1 MRKYNSKT
9 KRTMII
15 IGVIFAVF
23 IVIFSL
29 FLNKYNKVK
38 TTAYRVPVG
47 AVLFDYEQNKIVT
60 KDEGTL
66 KIRWGGDYYLNYDEK
81 NTNLGK
87 HSVIFDSKT
96 GDISLYGKFYEV
108 KSNGKV
114 NNLKDENI
122 IKSSVKSRFYKLA
135 DRKYLIIDRTIEA
148 SNSSFVTTNYLI
160 VNLDKSGNATLL
172 NNKVSLKTITP
183 TKLRTSSY
191 VFDIANE
198 LINFGDDDI
207 DLKKVIGSTN
217 KYDKD
222 YDINDEGDTDTTE
235 DAIGSGGSGSGSGDG
250 ADGLGSSGG
259 ADGSGGDGTNGQNG
273 DGSNSV
279 DALNAATGDGSTKE
293 GNSTF
298 ANNYDSGISD
308 ETVDKIIKAAKN
320 TSVIRVTPNINSISV
335 DYVIY
340 DPDNEYKDVLVDVEN
355 INTGQKKT
363 VYLSKTDTSIAIN
376 DLLPNNYYSLTF
388 KYTYLEGGQNK
399 SRTFDS
405 FGVYT
410 KVPQMVLSVPKVVDN
425 KIYYR
430 VDLDGSFNIV
440 GGAINLLVNG
450 EIVKSASISPQGT
463 TNKISGNNCFFDIAD
478 LKLKK
483 NSNTIVTLKLVL
495 VNFNTYNVNPNISY
509 KFKY

>member
-29 FLNKYNKVK
+29 FLNRFNKVK

-47 AVLFDYEQNKIVT
+47 SVLFDYEQNKVVT
-60 KDEGTL
+60 KNEGTL
-66 KIRWGGDYYLNYDEK
+66 KVRWAGDYYLKYDED
-81 NTNLGK
+81 NINLGK
-87 HSVIFDSKT
+87 HSVIYNAGT

-108 KSNGKV
+108 NSDGKV

-148 SNSSFVTTNYLI
+148 TNSSFVTSNYLI

-198 LINFGDDDI
+198 LINFGDEDI

-222 YDINDEGDTDTTE
+222 YDINDEGE
-235 DAIGSGGSGSGSGDG
+235 NEEEASGSGGGAGSGSGSG
-250 ADGLGSSGG
+250 AGG
-259 ADGSGGDGTNGQNG
+259 EAGEGGTGSGENQNGANGDTNALNGGTGDGT
-273 DGSNSV
+273 
-279 DALNAATGDGSTKE
+279 TKE
-293 GNSTF
+293 TNSTF
-298 ANNYDSGISD
+298 ENNYDSGISD
-308 ETVDKIIKAAKN
+308 ETVDKIIKAAKS

-335 DYVIY
+335 DYVVY
-340 DPDNEYKDVLVDVEN
+340 DPDNEYKNVYIEVEN
-355 INTGQKKT
+355 SNTGQIKT

-376 DLLPNNYYSLTF
+376 ELIPNNYYVLTF
-388 KYTYLEGGQNK
+388 KYVYMEKGQTK
-399 SRTFDS
+399 SRTFDT

-410 KVPQMVLSVPKVVDN
+410 KVPQMILSVPKVVDN
-425 KIYYR
+425 KVYYR

-440 GGAINLLVNG
+440 GGAVNLLVNG
-450 EIVKSASISPQGT
+450 QIVKSSSISPQGT
-463 TNKISGNNCFFDIAD
+463 TNKIAGNECFFDISD
-478 LKLKK
+478 LKLKR
-483 NSNTIVTLKLVL
+483 NTNTVVTLKLVL
-495 VNFNTYNVNPNISY
+495 VNFNTYSVNPNISY
-509 KFKY
+509 KFQY

>member
-15 IGVIFAVF
+15 IGAIFAVF

-29 FLNKYNKVK
+29 FFNRYNKVK

-47 AVLFDYEQNKIVT
+47 SVLFDYEQNKVVT
-60 KDEGTL
+60 KNEGTL
-66 KIRWGGDYYLNYDEK
+66 KIRWAGDYYLKYDED
-81 NTNLGK
+81 NINLGK
-87 HSVIFDSKT
+87 HAVIYNAGS

-108 KSNGKV
+108 NSNGKV

-135 DRKYLIIDRTIEA
+135 DRKYLIVDRTIEA
-148 SNSSFVTTNYLI
+148 VNSSFVTSNYLI

-198 LINFGDDDI
+198 LINFGDEDI

-222 YDINDEGDTDTTE
+222 YDINAEGENEE
-235 DAIGSGGSGSGSGDG
+235 DVNGSGNGAGGNGSGAGAGGNGSD
-250 ADGLGSSGG
+250 GSSGQG
-259 ADGSGGDGTNGQNG
+259 VDGNGSGQSGSADGSNTLNGETGDGT
-273 DGSNSV
+273 
-279 DALNAATGDGSTKE
+279 TKE
-293 GNSTF
+293 LNSTF
-298 ANNYDSGISD
+298 ENNYDSGISD

-335 DYVIY
+335 DYVVY
-340 DPDNEYKDVLVDVEN
+340 DPDNEYKNVYVEVEN
-355 INTGQKKT
+355 SNTGQVKT

-376 DLLPNNYYSLTF
+376 DLVPNNYYVLTF
-388 KYTYLEGGQNK
+388 KYVYTESGQTK
-399 SRTFDS
+399 SRTFDT

-410 KVPQMVLSVPKVVDN
+410 KVPQMILSVPKVVDN

-440 GGAINLLVNG
+440 GGSINLLVNG
-450 EIVKSASISPQGT
+450 QIVKSSSISPQGT
-463 TNKISGNNCFFDIAD
+463 TNKIAGNDCYFDISD
-478 LKLKK
+478 LKLKR
-483 NSNTIVTLKLVL
+483 NTNTVVTLKLVL
-495 VNFNTYNVNPNISY
+495 VNFNTYSVNPNISY